1 MHNSQWAGL
10 RRLLVQGGVP
20 FWRIGRTMAE
30 FQDHYTELNAEALR
44 AGLDPQE
51 ASVDAA
57 DRLGDLSLLA
67 DEYVRHAELTTWWGR
82 VPVVQLCIAEG
93 LCVWEQHSAV
103 TMRWSLATM
112 AAAVVTASMLL
123 VLRLSIFG
131 I

>member
-30 FQDHYTELNAEALR
+30 FQDHYAELNEEALR

-57 DRLGDLSLLA
+57 DRLGEISWLA
-67 DEYVRHAELTTWWGR
+67 NEYVQRTELTIWWGR
-82 VPVVQLCIAEG
+82 VPAVQLCLADG
-93 LCVWEQHSAV
+93 LCLWEQHSAI
-103 TMRWSLATM
+103 MLRWSMATM

-131 I
+131 V